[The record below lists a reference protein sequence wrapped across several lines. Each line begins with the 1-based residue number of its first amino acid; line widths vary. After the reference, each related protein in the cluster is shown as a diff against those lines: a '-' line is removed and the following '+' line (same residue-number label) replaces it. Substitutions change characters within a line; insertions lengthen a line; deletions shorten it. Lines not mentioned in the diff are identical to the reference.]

1 MKILYEGVVFMIFFM
16 LVIHLFSAWILWS
29 TLHLCFWSAKA
40 RKAPMTINDLMFL
53 IVLLITYAGTG
64 IYLFD

>member
-1 MKILYEGVVFMIFFM
+1 MIFFM

-29 TLHLCFWSAKA
+29 TLQLCFWSAKV
-40 RKAPMTINDLMFL
+40 RKAPMTINDLIFL
-53 IVLLITYAGTG
+53 IVLLVTYAGTG

>member
-16 LVIHLFSAWILWS
+16 LVIHLFSAWILFS
-29 TLHLCFWSAKA
+29 TVHLCFWDVKA
-40 RKAPMTINDLMFL
+40 RKAPMTINDLIFL
-53 IVLLITYAGTG
+53 IVLLVSYAGTG

>member
-1 MKILYEGVVFMIFFM
+1 MILFM

-29 TLHLCFWSAKA
+29 TIHLCFWKEKA
-40 RKAPMTINDLMFL
+40 RKAPITINDLIFF
-53 IVLLITYAGTG
+53 IVLLVTYAGTG